1 MSLTTG
7 GWAKPNGRLGLYIAE
22 ESEKTLNSYRE
33 QPKRVAEDA
42 NVEDDTAGGGYA
54 HRQLFEL
61 IQNSTDALSPIGGD
75 RERADAPL
83 ARGEV
88 GRIEVRLTGDCLYC
102 ADDGEPIDR
111 DGVTALMFS
120 RLSPKRGT
128 HQIGTFPRLQVG
140 ARCQRRAGVLQ
151 PHRLLPVRRRPFA

>member
-1 MSLTTG
+1 MTAG
-7 GWAKPNGRLGLYIAE
+7 GWAKPDGELGRYITE

-33 QPKRVAEDA
+33 QPRRVAEDA

-54 HRQLFEL
+54 RRQLFEL
-61 IQNSTDALSPIGGD
+61 IQNSADALSPIGGD
-75 RERADAPL
+75 SERADAPL

-88 GRIEVRLTGDCLYC
+88 GRIEVRLTGDRLYC

-128 HQIGTFPRLQVG
+128 RQIGTGRPRLQVG